1 MQDLLAAA
9 LLLEDLKSCPIF
21 CQFSMKEESSELLPP
36 PPPSRPSPTPR
47 PNSSVSKQGKKTFHF
62 KDKADFLAQL
72 KSGNIDPLDPVQR
85 PQVPTRQEPFQSSPT
100 PRPPAIQF
108 TSEASPFAVQN
119 TTPLPNQRPFSNSP
133 SQRPFSN
140 SPTKRP
146 RGRPNVSSTTR

>member
-1 MQDLLAAA
+1 LNTVTQRPRQQVFLSTTRRPVAQTTTESLLMTLLHQIESDQGFSNSPDLGPSQEPLVFRRP
-9 LLLEDLKSCPIF
+9 ENPR
-21 CQFSMKEESSELLPP
+21 
-36 PPPSRPSPTPR
+36 SRP
-47 PNSSVSKQGKKTFHF
+47 
-62 KDKADFLAQL
+62 LE
-72 KSGNIDPLDPVQR
+72 PVQR

-100 PRPPAIQF
+100 PRPPSIQF

-119 TTPLPNQRPFSNSP
+119 TTPLPNQRPLSTSP